1 MNFMYGF
8 INIRSTLLIFSNRH
22 TIYVEVRKKHKIM
35 YTDCCPFPQHK
46 RVCIT
51 CTSFYELLFSQSTP
65 KYKNMNMCMYMC
77 ISMVSDVLSKLLKLI
92 SSFISYEFNQNMTN
106 CRISHNANHRY
117 SQQ

>member
-1 MNFMYGF
+1 
-8 INIRSTLLIFSNRH
+8 
-22 TIYVEVRKKHKIM
+22 M

-77 ISMVSDVLSKLLKLI
+77 ISMVSDVLSMLLKLI
-92 SSFISYEFNQNMTN
+92 SSFISYEFYQIYMTN
-106 CRISHNANHRY
+106 CRISHILNNNISKQVINAHIKTEERFEFDKFPFDRRIK
-117 SQQ
+117 